1 MPPAGPRPANYAH
14 KHTLEKNEP
23 DVRSHLAAPHV
34 ESFNYFCNEG
44 LPNAVK
50 NLLPV
55 TIERPEDAASEQRV
69 TVNIT
74 SVRMSTPIKNEDCKV
89 KFPKEPRK
97 EPSDA

>member
-1 MPPAGPRPANYAH
+1 MGPRPANYAH

-44 LPNAVK
+44 LPLAVK

-55 TIERPEDAASEQRV
+55 TIESPNEEREGPRV
-69 TVNIT
+69 TTTIT
-74 SVRMSTPIKNEDCKV
+74 SVRMSTPIKNEDCKD
-89 KFPKEPRK
+89 PRLLPG
-97 EPSDA
+97 ECRHLRLT